1 MVPFYTLL
9 VTIVLSLPSPI
20 PPENDVFRKKSSSPR
35 GLLVTHYQSASEATN
50 GRTIFTKK

>member
-20 PPENDVFRKKSSSPR
+20 PPENDVISQEILIP
-35 GLLVTHYQSASEATN
+35 
-50 GRTIFTKK
+50 